1 MSIITMRKLLISG
14 AMALTTIT
22 SATAQQGP
30 VASAC
35 AVEMEKLCAG
45 KSHAQREMRNCLE
58 ANKDK
63 VSAPCK
69 TALETTGPGKGTGA
83 NKPN

>member
-1 MSIITMRKLLISG
+1 MSIITMRRLLISG
-14 AMALTTIT
+14 AMALTTI
-22 SATAQQGP
+22 SNAAAQQGP

-45 KSHAQREMRNCLE
+45 KSHVQREMRNCLE
-58 ANKDK
+58 DNKDK
-63 VSAPCK
+63 VSAACK
-69 TALETTGPGKGTGA
+69 TALETTGPGKGAGA